1 MTENKISFYIQYRYS
16 KWCQLNFI
24 LILLHKKNNIIWIK
38 ITIMTKT
45 RSSKDV
51 SSHVTENVLWNFSQE
66 IILSNIFLGSFL
78 WQTNKIAENREPI
91 SAETILN
98 CSGNVSLKRNL
109 LKMNS
114 STIIIWRTKF
124 SGFSGKSIIFQKLNK
139 QPFQL
144 VSIKLWVRVS
154 IHESSF
160 TFKLL

>member
-38 ITIMTKT
+38 ITIMTKI
-45 RSSKDV
+45 RSSKGV

-78 WQTNKIAENREPI
+78 WQTNKIAENRKPI

-109 LKMNS
+109 LKWTPPQSLFEELN
-114 STIIIWRTKF
+114 
-124 SGFSGKSIIFQKLNK
+124 FQA
-139 QPFQL
+139 FQ
-144 VSIKLWVRVS
+144 VRVS
-154 IHESSF
+154 FSKNLINSPSN
-160 TFKLL
+160 